1 MPFYC
6 FREILIHKKHGE
18 LIMNNQKPEIVYKYC
33 SLESAERII
42 KDKQIKLTAL
52 SDVNDPF
59 EALPQKSTYFK
70 NRKSADEL
78 LNRTVQRQISD
89 LIHDGKTM
97 EAAQFYH
104 DIQNNDWVA
113 EVIQDATQN
122 FNIMEMAQYIRK
134 SIFCT
139 CFSTTYDNILMWSHY
154 ADQHRGCCIA
164 FKTDNLNL
172 RQVEYVDKR
181 PLVCSDDIKSKMKF
195 ILKKHTNWSYE
206 REWRYLKVA
215 PEISKNNLP
224 IFLPIGDSI
233 VAVYFGARSKDFNK
247 LGQFD
252 KVRSSIAKPIK
263 KFIAK
268 ADDMEYKLVFD
279 EYKL

>member
-1 MPFYC
+1 
-6 FREILIHKKHGE
+6 
-18 LIMNNQKPEIVYKYC
+18 MNNQKPEIVYKYC

-42 KDKQIKLTAL
+42 KDKRLKLTAL

-59 EALPQKSTYFK
+59 EALPQKSQYFK

-78 LNRTVQRQISD
+78 LNRRLVQRQAFN
-89 LIHDGKTM
+89 LIYEGKTM
-97 EAAQFYH
+97 EAAQLSYC
-104 DIQNNDWVA
+104 INNTPWVC
-113 EVIQDATQN
+113 ETIEGTVKN
-122 FNIMEMAQYIRK
+122 FNSMAIAQDVRK
-134 SIFCT
+134 NVFCT
-139 CFSTTYDNILMWSHY
+139 CFSEICDNILMWSHY

-164 FKTDNLNL
+164 FKTNALKIFP
-172 RQVEYVDKR
+172 VEYVDKR
-181 PLVCSDDIKSKMKF
+181 PLLCSEDIEIQMTSV
-195 ILKKHTNWSYE
+195 LKKHTSWSYE
-206 REWRYLKVA
+206 QEWRYLKVA

-252 KVRSSIAKPIK
+252 KVLSAITKPIK
-263 KFIAK
+263 KFIAR
-268 ADDMEYKLVFD
+268 ADDVEYKLVFD

>member
-1 MPFYC
+1 
-6 FREILIHKKHGE
+6 
-18 LIMNNQKPEIVYKYC
+18 MNNQKPKIIYKYC
-33 SLESAERII
+33 SLESAEHII
-42 KDKQIKLTAL
+42 KDKRLKLTAL

-59 EALPQKSTYFK
+59 EALAQKRTYFK

-78 LNRTVQRQISD
+78 LNRSVQRQAFE
-89 LIHDGKTM
+89 LIYEGKTM
-97 EAAQFYH
+97 EAAQFH
-104 DIQNNDWVA
+104 HAIKNSDLVA
-113 EVIQDATQN
+113 EVVQDAVKNVNSMKMTQGVRTN
-122 FNIMEMAQYIRK
+122 
-134 SIFCT
+134 IFCT
-139 CFSTTYDNILMWSHY
+139 CFSETCDNILMWSHY

-172 RQVEYVDKR
+172 LPVEYVDKR
-181 PLVCSDDIKSKMKF
+181 PLVCSDDIESKMKF

-215 PEISKNNLP
+215 PEISKKDLP

-263 KFIAK
+263 KFIAR
-268 ADDMEYKLVFD
+268 ADDVEYKLVFD